1 MPQTTSSLTSDPLT
15 EAPTSDEMTTNNA
28 HSSLP
33 PITSAF
39 STDHGTISDTTSKI
53 RHHQPHP
60 PLALLRIKIPIQL

>member
-1 MPQTTSSLTSDPLT
+1 MPQTTSSFTSGPLT

-39 STDHGTISDTTSKI
+39 STDPGTISDTTSKNTPPPNHT
-53 RHHQPHP
+53 HHWHF
-60 PLALLRIKIPIQL
+60 